1 MFQHDSS
8 VCEGNSTALALAD
21 SLLGPASPAPSLD
34 KRLIG
39 AGVGVRDSVV
49 VLKFGSSVLRTR
61 GDLPSAVH
69 EIYRWYRDGH
79 RVIAVVSAIGD
90 TTDLLLASARDLASE
105 PEPYALAEL
114 LATGERAAAA
124 LLGVALDRVGV
135 RARVVDPRTIGLL
148 ALGTVLD
155 SEPVG
160 VNREQLQTLLAQY
173 PVLVVP
179 GFFGYDEK
187 KRLHLLGRGGSDLTA
202 TFLASAVSATRCRL
216 IKDVDGVY
224 QSDPAA
230 SVGYQPRR
238 FSSLGY
244 EQALA
249 LAGPLIQPKAVHFL
263 QRQQRTAE
271 VAALGATYESH
282 VGFSTTTLAE
292 TVTNPPTRVLLLGV
306 GTVGGGVYRR
316 LSALPAHFRVVGA
329 FVRSV
334 ARASLEGASKLLFK
348 TDEAALQD
356 LDCDIVVDALPGLEP
371 STRLVTSFLSRGI
384 HVVSANK
391 ALIAQSGPILSL
403 LASRH
408 EASLRYSA
416 TVGGSAPMIETVRRL
431 AANGEIASL
440 TAILSGTC
448 NYVLERCDAGV
459 RLLEALREAQTLGYA
474 EADASEDLSGRDTAR
489 KLRILARHAFGCEVD
504 ALSVEGI
511 EDDALER
518 HLSEV
523 SDGQTLRLIGSAA
536 KLSSGRLEAHV
547 RLEWISADHVLVP
560 IAAEWN
566 ALAIAQASGEITVV
580 TGRGAGRWPTT
591 EAVISDLLDLRRER
605 VDVVH
610 GRWKAGAASQDV

>member
-1 MFQHDSS
+1 
-8 VCEGNSTALALAD
+8 
-21 SLLGPASPAPSLD
+21 
-34 KRLIG
+34 
-39 AGVGVRDSVV
+39 VRDSIV
-49 VLKFGSSVLRTR
+49 VLKFGSSVLRAR
-61 GDLPSAVH
+61 EDLPSAVH

-90 TTDLLLASARDLASE
+90 ATDLLLASARDLASS

-160 VNREQLQTLLAQY
+160 VNREQLKSLLTEF
-173 PVLVVP
+173 PVLLVP

-202 TFLASAVSATRCRL
+202 AFLASAAGATRCRL

-224 QSDPAA
+224 ESDPAA
-230 SVGYQPRR
+230 TIGYQPRR

-271 VAALGATYESH
+271 VAALGAAYESH
-282 VGFSTTTLAE
+282 VGFSNTALAE
-292 TVTNPPTRVLLLGV
+292 AVASPPTRVLLLGL

-316 LSALPAHFRVVGA
+316 LLAMPEHFRVVGA
-329 FVRSV
+329 LVHSRTR
-334 ARASLEGASKLLFK
+334 ARQEGIPRELVE
-348 TDEAALQD
+348 TDEKALP
-356 LDCDIVVDALPGLEP
+356 LLACDVTVDALPGLEP
-371 STRLVTSFLSRGI
+371 STRLVTAFLFRGI

-391 ALIAQSGPILSL
+391 ALAAQSGPILSL

-431 AANGEIASL
+431 AADGEIASL

-459 RLLEALREAQTLGYA
+459 RLLEALREAQKLGYA

-489 KLRILARHAFGCEVD
+489 KLQILARHAFGREVD
-504 ALSVEGI
+504 TLTVEGI

-523 SDGQTLRLIGSAA
+523 SPGHTLRLIGTAT
-536 KLSSGRLEAHV
+536 KVSSGRLEALV
-547 RLEWISADHVLVP
+547 RLKWIGANHVLAN
-560 IAAEWN
+560 IAGEWN
-566 ALAIAQASGEITVV
+566 KLAITLVSGETTVV

-591 EAVISDLLDLRRER
+591 EAVIADLLELRREGR
-605 VDVVH
+605 VKIQD
-610 GRWKAGAASQDV
+610 ASKSNA